1 MRAGIRYS
9 LRTLR
14 FKTVTHGEGSAHGFS
29 VADAPGGRSGEFEIG
44 NSSLHETMTPGESVM
59 RKCAASLA
67 AGRQPIVITRLAM
80 LAAADAFAEAQ
91 GVSDQLDILD
101 AEQFLVANLY
111 ELGGFRADRQRV
123 TVESLIDKY
132 NEIVEL
138 HETESSLRIS
148 ARLSAST
155 RVAFRTEPLT
165 PVFSS
170 HCPRPHCLASEDIL
184 NPPWTSHAR

>member
-1 MRAGIRYS
+1 
-9 LRTLR
+9 
-14 FKTVTHGEGSAHGFS
+14 
-29 VADAPGGRSGEFEIG
+29 
-44 NSSLHETMTPGESVM
+44 MTPGESVM
-59 RKCAASLA
+59 RKCAANLA

-111 ELGGFRADRQRV
+111 ELGGFRSDQQRV

-138 HETESSLRIS
+138 HETDPSLRIS
-148 ARLSAST
+148 RG
-155 RVAFRTEPLT
+155 
-165 PVFSS
+165 
-170 HCPRPHCLASEDIL
+170 
-184 NPPWTSHAR
+184 